1 MPACETSCGGFKA
14 RPSEFATSKRTRGVL
29 PPKRM
34 AQEPVIKIHY
44 HSFNVRI
51 DFRLISKIYIY
62 IRNVYIYYIYYTYIY
77 IYYTCIYIYICFQR
91 QIIHIGAPRMF
102 RNARDCHLEAL
113 WFSGDAGR
121 DLSEKDPKEHAV
133 FDCHVYTFDLTAQK

>member
-51 DFRLISKIYIY
+51 DFRLISKISIYIY
-62 IRNVYIYYIYYTYIY
+62 IRNIIHIYILYIYIYIIHIYILYIYIYIIHIYIYILYIYIYYTYIY
-77 IYYTCIYIYICFQR
+77 ILYIYIYIY
-91 QIIHIGAPRMF
+91 
-102 RNARDCHLEAL
+102 
-113 WFSGDAGR
+113 
-121 DLSEKDPKEHAV
+121 
-133 FDCHVYTFDLTAQK
+133 YTYIYIFVSKGKSFT

>member
-62 IRNVYIYYIYYTYIY
+62 IYVILYIYILYIYILYIHIYIYYTYIY
-77 IYYTCIYIYICFQR
+77 IIHIYILYIYIYYTYIYIIHIYILYNIYIIHIYILYIYIYIFVSK
-91 QIIHIGAPRMF
+91 GKSF
-102 RNARDCHLEAL
+102 
-113 WFSGDAGR
+113 
-121 DLSEKDPKEHAV
+121 
-133 FDCHVYTFDLTAQK
+133 T